1 MSLEPIAIVGI
12 GCRFPS
18 ADNPAAFWKLLRGGI
33 DAVTEV
39 PRLRWD
45 ADAYYDP
52 DPNTPDKT
60 PARWG
65 GFIDSIDCF
74 DPHFFGV
81 APREV
86 PSMDPQQRLLL
97 EVAWEALEDGL
108 QVPERIAGS
117 RTGVFVGIGSHDY
130 SLMLWRKPVNDP
142 YATTGTANCI
152 AANRISYLLDLKGPS
167 LSVETACSSSLVAVH
182 LACQSIWCGE
192 STMALAGGVNALL
205 LPFPTIGFT
214 KSGMMTDDGRCK
226 SFSANANGYVRGEGA
241 GMVVLKPLE
250 RARADGD
257 PIYAVIRGSAVNQD
271 GRSEGMAAPDRDAQI
286 VVLRSAYRQAGI
298 SPHRVQYIEAHG
310 TGTRVGDLVE
320 LEALAS
326 VLSENRD
333 PAHPCAIGSV
343 KTNIGHLET
352 AAGIAGLI
360 KVALC
365 LYHRQIPPSLHA
377 TPLNGAI
384 NFSKS
389 ALQVQ
394 QRLSLWPDWGLPRI
408 AGVNSF
414 GFGGTNAHVVLEE
427 APAEIVERSSVPL
440 PDRPLHL
447 LTLSAKTQAAL
458 RELAARYRA
467 FLHDQPATA
476 LANLCASANAKRSL
490 FPYRLA
496 LIAGTRQ
503 SLDEQ
508 LNAFESDRET
518 PGWRSAKVLSRFASG
533 NASLPLTPQIAF
545 LFTGQGSQYVG
556 MGRELYETQP
566 LFRETI
572 NRCGEILHDLLD
584 IPLLEL
590 LYPINP
596 EASPIDETEYAQ
608 PALFAVEYALA
619 KLWMSWGITPSIV
632 CGHSLGEYTA
642 ACIAGVFSLEDGLR
656 LVAGR
661 GKLMASLPEDGM
673 MLAVMAP
680 PTTVR
685 QAIVDS
691 VAIAAINGPENSV
704 ISGPRVEIEP
714 IAAAFTDQ
722 GIKTTPLKVSRAFHS
737 PATREILASFD
748 RLAATINYQ
757 PPRLNLISNLTGE
770 FIDEEI
776 ATPEYWSEHLQQ
788 TVRFAAGLTTLQ
800 RHGCDVAIEI
810 GPRPILSAIAR
821 TVWETGSSEES
832 PLCLPSLRSGSSDWQ
847 ILLQSIGEL
856 YLAGIAIDWSGFD
869 GDRLRR
875 PVRLPT
881 YPFQRQSYWWKE
893 FSLAET
899 VPTPV
904 HPLLGNSINDGRS
917 GEIRFRSTLT
927 ATAPAY
933 LADHCLDGIPVV
945 PATAYLEIAL
955 AAAKR
960 VESGDRPV
968 RLREVHIDQP
978 LILTRDSPIE
988 TVLTPDTDRGYR
1000 WEIFSGDGTI
1010 RHARGRIEIDFYPR
1024 PDISLDLANSRE
1036 QCSRP
1041 VAIADHYWQCRE
1053 RGLVYGPAFQG
1064 IRDLW
1069 RGEKRGLGRIQLPEP
1084 LDGDPYCVHPA
1095 LLDACWQVLG
1105 AILAEETS
1113 DQIYLPITVENA
1125 RIYRSFPR
1133 EVWSYVSLKES
1144 GNTVRVDLRLWTEN
1158 GEILADIEGLSLQ
1171 AVHPRSLAHIVRST
1185 TETGGKR
1192 CQSELSS
1199 YLYEIVWRK
1208 QPKQTSAELP
1218 IRNWLIFAPEEG
1230 PTRELAARLSERGN
1244 RCALVLPGLTYEN
1257 SEGIYCV
1264 NPVNIEDFQRLLAD
1278 LPFTPEGV
1286 IYGWGLALG
1295 DGIDQSGL
1303 QGTIERY
1310 CGGLLHLTQ
1319 ELYQISLP
1327 PRLWITGEGTVGTDK
1342 PVSVDPLQAGLWG
1355 MGQVIRL
1362 EHPEFSCTSIALD
1375 SNNPGFLYEEILS
1388 PDGEEQILYHRGDR
1402 YVARIVPRLEEGIR
1416 SRQPVQLKISRYGSL
1431 EHLTLKGFDRAEP
1444 APDEVEIQVYMAG
1457 LNFRDVLNALGML
1470 QPYLEEMGFTDATEI
1485 PFGGECTG
1493 RIVRVGQEVTDWR
1506 VGDEVI
1512 AAFAIGSLASFVR
1525 VKAAFVIRKPES
1537 LTFSETATIPNAFLT
1552 AYYGLYTLG
1561 KIGPGDRIL
1570 IHAAAGGVGLAAVQL
1585 AVLAGAEVFATA
1597 SPNKWDT
1604 LRAIGVTRLY
1614 HSRTLDF
1621 ADEIWRDTDGR
1632 GVDMVLNSLNGD
1644 FIPKN
1649 LEILA
1654 KNGRFIEIGKIGVW
1668 EEERV
1673 RQERS
1678 NIAYYLFDLLT
1689 IARQQPE
1696 TITVLL
1702 AELMP
1707 LFEGGSLRPLP
1718 AKVFPIQESIAAFR
1732 YMAGAKHVG
1741 KVVISLAQ
1749 PAPLLREDGAY
1760 LIAGGW
1766 GDLGLQVAQRLIVRG
1781 ARHLILIGRGGPNP
1795 EREATIRQWR
1805 AEGATVEIVKADI
1818 ADFEALRRAIAD
1830 YLPTSGRKKRGRG
1843 RGKPPLRGV
1852 IQAAGLID
1860 DGILLNQT
1868 LERFEAVMRPKVAG
1882 TWNLHLA
1889 TRDCPLDFFI
1899 AFSSIVSLLGSAG
1912 QGAYVAANAFV
1923 DSLMYYRRG
1932 LGLPGLAINWGP
1944 WADTVM
1950 IERADRGKG
1959 FLAKGITP
1967 IEREWGLEVFE
1978 ELMAG
1983 RETRLGVLQVDW
1995 GKFLSNLPGGDRS
2008 SFWREVRPRMEE
2020 TRSIKPA
2027 PSRSAPVTHPILG
2040 VSDGKERRKRLLEYL
2055 QVRLAKVLG
2064 FDAREKIEIER
2075 DFSDFGLDSLMA
2087 VEFRNILQADFS
2099 IALGS
2104 NIAFEYPTISS
2115 LADYLL
2121 RELIRPTG
2129 TESPEES
2136 IAGEKEDGADSLSHR
2151 AIGLT
2156 GTESSEEIQEESKLL
2171 TDSFEDT
2178 PPNFY
2183 QFNLFSEYV
2192 ALERD
2197 LSSFDGKKH
2206 TRNPFFVV
2214 HDGSAGNQIVVD
2226 GRELS
2231 NYSSYN
2237 YVGLAGQERVS
2248 RAAAAAIERYGTSV
2262 SASRV
2267 LSGEIAIHRELER
2280 EIADFLG
2287 TEDCIVYIGGHS
2299 TNVSTISHL
2308 FGNNDLILYDA
2319 LSHNSIRVGY
2329 ALSGSEAIEFPH
2341 NDWRS
2346 LEKLLQKHRRQ
2357 YEKVLIVIEGIYS
2370 TDGDIAPLRPIV
2382 ALKKRYKTFLMVD
2395 EAHSIGV
2402 LGATGRGIG
2411 EHFGVDRS
2419 EVDLWMGTLS
2429 KSLASCGGYI
2439 AASEAIVRYLKYSAP
2454 GFVFSVGMSPANTA
2468 AALAALQ
2475 ILKAEPERVQR
2486 LQERAEFFLSA
2497 ARALGFDTG
2506 ASAGTPIV
2514 PIIVGES
2521 ERAVNLSNALFE
2533 RGINVHPMVYPSVPQ
2548 NGARLRFFLSCEHT
2562 EEQIRQ
2568 TLEILQKTEFSV

>member
-12 GCRFPS
+12 GCRFPG
-18 ADNPAAFWKLLRGGI
+18 ADNPAAFWKLLRDGI

-39 PRLRWD
+39 PRSRWD

-65 GFIDSIDCF
+65 GFLDRVDRF
-74 DPHFFGV
+74 DPHFFGI

-108 QVPERIAGS
+108 QVPERVAGS

-152 AANRISYLLDLKGPS
+152 AANRISYALDLKGPS

-214 KSGMMTDDGRCK
+214 KSGMMADDGRCK

-286 VVLRSAYRQAGI
+286 AVLRSAYRQAGI
-298 SPHRVQYIEAHG
+298 SPDRVQYIEAHG
-310 TGTRVGDLVE
+310 TGTRVGDRVE

-326 VLSENRD
+326 VISENRD
-333 PAHPCAIGSV
+333 RAYPCAVGSV

-365 LYHRQIPPSLHA
+365 LHHRQIPPSLHA

-384 NFSKS
+384 DFSKS

-394 QRLSLWPDWGLPRI
+394 QRSSPWPDRGFPII

-427 APAEIVERSSVPL
+427 APAEIVERSSSLL

-458 RELAARYRA
+458 RELAARYCA
-467 FLHDQPATA
+467 FLHERPATA
-476 LANLCASANAKRSL
+476 IANLCASANAKRSL

-496 LIAGTRQ
+496 LVAGDRQ

-508 LNAFESDRET
+508 LNAFESGRET
-518 PGWRSAKVLSRFASG
+518 PGWRAAKAPARFAPG
-533 NASLPLTPQIAF
+533 NTSIPLAPWIAF

-572 NRCGEILHDLLD
+572 DRCGEILHDLLD
-584 IPLLEL
+584 ISLLEL
-590 LYPINP
+590 LYPIDP
-596 EASPIDETEYAQ
+596 EFSPIDGTEYAQ

-680 PTTVR
+680 STTVR
-685 QAIVDS
+685 EAIADS
-691 VAIAAINGPENSV
+691 ADTVAIAAINGPENSV
-704 ISGPRVEIEP
+704 ISGPRAEIET
-714 IAAAFTDQ
+714 IAAVLNNR

-748 RLAATINYQ
+748 RLAAMIDYR

-788 TVRFAAGLTTLQ
+788 TVRFAAGITTLQ

-810 GPRPILSAIAR
+810 GPRPVLSAMAR
-821 TVWETGSSEES
+821 TVWEAGSIEKS

-856 YLAGIAIDWSGFD
+856 YLAGIAIDWSGVD
-869 GDRLRR
+869 GDRPRR

-881 YPFQRQSYWWKE
+881 YPFQRQSYWWQE

-904 HPLLGNSINDGRS
+904 HPLLGKPIDDGRS
-917 GEIRFRSTLT
+917 GGIRFRSTLT

-968 RLREVHIDQP
+968 RLREVHLDRP
-978 LILTRDSPIE
+978 LILTGDSSIE

-1010 RHARGRIEIDFYPR
+1010 RHARGRIEIDLYPR
-1024 PDISLDLANSRE
+1024 PDASLDLADSQE

-1041 VAIADHYWQCRE
+1041 VAFADHYRQCRE
-1053 RGLVYGPAFQG
+1053 RGLIYGPAFQG

-1084 LDGDPYCVHPA
+1084 LDSDPYRVHPA

-1113 DQIYLPITVENA
+1113 DRSYLPIAVENA
-1125 RIYRSFPR
+1125 RIYRPFPR
-1133 EVWSYVSLKES
+1133 DVWSYVSLKES
-1144 GNTVRVDLRLWTEN
+1144 GKTVRADLRLWAEN
-1158 GEILADIEGLSLQ
+1158 GEIIADIEGLSLQ
-1171 AVHPRSLAHIVRST
+1171 AVHPRSLARLVRST
-1185 TETGGKR
+1185 TEEIEP
-1192 CQSELSS
+1192 SP

-1208 QPKQTSAELP
+1208 QPKQANPELP

-1230 PTRELAARLSERGN
+1230 PTRELAVRLSARGD
-1244 RCALVLPGLTYEN
+1244 RRALVLPGLIYED
-1257 SEGIYCV
+1257 SEGIYRV

-1286 IYGWGLALG
+1286 IYGWGLAPG
-1295 DGIDQSGL
+1295 DGIDLTTL
-1303 QGTIERY
+1303 QETIERY
-1310 CGGLLHLTQ
+1310 CGGLLHLTRA
-1319 ELYQISLP
+1319 LHRGSFS
-1327 PRLWITGEGTVGTDK
+1327 PRLWIAGEGTVGTDE

-1375 SNNPGFLYEEILS
+1375 SNDPGVLYEEILS

-1402 YVARIVPRLEEGIR
+1402 YVPRIVPRREEGIR
-1416 SRQPVQLKISRYGSL
+1416 SRQLVQLKISRYGSL
-1431 EHLTLKGFDRAEP
+1431 EHLTLTGLDRTEP
-1444 APDEVEIQVYMAG
+1444 APDEVEIQVYVAG

-1485 PFGGECTG
+1485 PFGGECAG
-1493 RIVRVGQEVTDWR
+1493 RIVRVGRDVTDWR

-1525 VKAAFVIRKPES
+1525 VKAAFVIHKPES
-1537 LTFSETATIPNAFLT
+1537 LTFSDAATIPSAFLT

-1561 KIGPGDRIL
+1561 KIRSGDRVL
-1570 IHAAAGGVGLAAVQL
+1570 IHAAAGGVGLAAVRL
-1585 AVLAGAEVFATA
+1585 ALLAGAEVFATA
-1597 SPNKWDT
+1597 SPSKWDA
-1604 LRAIGVTRLY
+1604 LRAIGVDQLY

-1621 ADEIWRDTDGR
+1621 ADEIRRDTDGR
-1632 GVDMVLNSLNGD
+1632 GVDLVLNSLNGD

-1654 KNGRFIEIGKIGVW
+1654 ENGRFIEIGKIGVW

-1678 NIAYYLFDLLT
+1678 DIAYHLFDLLT

-1696 TITVLL
+1696 TIAALL

-1707 LFEGGSLRPLP
+1707 LFEGGSLQPLP
-1718 AKVFPIQESIAAFR
+1718 ATVFPIEESIVAFR

-1741 KVVISLAQ
+1741 KVVISLSE
-1749 PAPLLREDGAY
+1749 PAPSVREDGAY

-1766 GDLGLQVAQRLIVRG
+1766 GDLGLAVARRLIDRG
-1781 ARHLILIGRGGPNP
+1781 ARHLILMGRGGPNL

-1805 AEGATVEIVKADI
+1805 AEGATVEIVRADI

-1830 YLPTSGRKKRGRG
+1830 YLPANGRKKRGRG
-1843 RGKPPLRGV
+1843 KGKPPLRGV
-1852 IQAAGLID
+1852 IQAAGCID

-1868 LERFEAVMRPKVAG
+1868 LERFEAVTRPKVAG

-1944 WADTVM
+1944 WADTAM
-1950 IERADRGKG
+1950 IERADRGEG

-1967 IEREWGLEVFE
+1967 IEREWGLGVFE

-1995 GKFLSNLPGGDRS
+1995 GKFLSRLPGGDRS

-2020 TRSIKPA
+2020 TRSIEPA
-2027 PSRSAPVTHPILG
+2027 PSRSAPVAHPILG
-2040 VSDGKERRKRLLEYL
+2040 VSDGEERRKRLLEYL
-2055 QVRLAKVLG
+2055 QARLAKVLG
-2064 FDAREKIEIER
+2064 FDAREEIEIER

-2104 NIAFEYPTISS
+2104 NIAFEYPTIAS

-2121 RELIRPTG
+2121 REAIGTTG

-2136 IAGEKEDGADSLSHR
+2136 IAGEKEDGADSLSR
-2151 AIGLT
+2151 GAIGPT
-2156 GTESSEEIQEESKLL
+2156 GTESPEEIQEESELL
-2171 TDSFEDT
+2171 TDTFEDI

-2197 LSSFDGKKH
+2197 LGSFDGKKH
-2206 TRNPFFVV
+2206 TRNPFFAV
-2214 HDGSAGNQIVVD
+2214 HDGSAGNRIVME

-2237 YVGLAGQERVS
+2237 YVGLAGVERVS

-2299 TNVSTISHL
+2299 TNVSTIGHL

-2319 LSHNSIRVGY
+2319 LSHNSIRVGC
-2329 ALSGSEAIEFPH
+2329 ALSGAGAIEFPH

-2346 LEKLLQKHRRQ
+2346 LEQLLQKHRRQ

-2370 TDGDIAPLRPIV
+2370 TDGDIAPLGPIV
-2382 ALKKRYKTFLMVD
+2382 EIKKRYKTFLMVD

-2419 EVDLWMGTLS
+2419 DVDLWMGTLS

-2439 AASEAIVRYLKYSAP
+2439 AASEAIVWYLKYSAP

-2497 ARALGFDTG
+2497 ARALGFNTG

-2548 NGARLRFFLSCEHT
+2548 NGARLRFFLTCEHT

-2568 TLEILQKTEFSV
+2568 TLEILALRYPLC